1 MIENI
6 LKKTGIAIIII
17 SIVGSIIGL
26 FTIDHEAYRSAK
38 EIADEL
44 WDNTIAQD
52 QYAAIH
58 TSYIIEISMVIV
70 SLAGGIISGLL
81 LIGFSTLIELKRKNV
96 KVSEEIL
103 KELKLNISSQPNQ
116 SEVSVNAV
124 DNFINGVK
132 VKKES
137 IETSQ

>member
-6 LKKTGIAIIII
+6 LKKVGIAIIVI

-26 FTIDHEAYRSAK
+26 FTIDHKAYRNAK
-38 EIADEL
+38 EVADEL

-58 TSYIIEISMVIV
+58 TSYVIEISMVIV

-96 KVSEEIL
+96 RVSEEIL
-103 KELKLNISSQPNQ
+103 KELKLNISSHENTSQVDINP
-116 SEVSVNAV
+116 V

-132 VKKES
+132 VNKETVES
-137 IETSQ
+137 SQ